1 MMRSQLYECVGGGA
15 TGQRVWSKGEGV
27 GKDSGA
33 GKEAGSLG
41 SAERVGQGTVHL
53 QIHLVLSWVL
63 DTRRQATGGL
73 TELATGKLI
82 ALEDS
87 DMDPCQ
93 VVLPKPKSLSITAGV
108 CPLFLLCVLKMP
120 FRAHIQLTPL
130 RPDIYPTPQG
140 SAPAA
145 MFVIWDFD
153 PKHRWLDKRA
163 QNEPIGFSPGNLELY
178 FVVFAGH
185 LWRLELR
192 ENEEKVGW
200 PHLGCGQERRRRLLC
215 TAREKKKQ
223 ISWEQQRGGRMQLQN
238 EEREQSTLDP
248 DMSNS
253 WF

>member
-1 MMRSQLYECVGGGA
+1 MKGVYRVRIKVEKIKKGVEGDFKVSPEGWGGASFADVWGRGHRTECWRQGGGC
-15 TGQRVWSKGEGV
+15 
-27 GKDSGA
+27 GA

-41 SAERVGQGTVHL
+41 STERVGQGTVHL

-63 DTRRQATGGL
+63 DTRRQATEVL

-82 ALEDS
+82 APEDS

-93 VVLPKPKSLSITAGV
+93 VVLPKPKSLSITAGM
-108 CPLFLLCVLKMP
+108 CPLFLLCVLKMS

-153 PKHRWLDKRA
+153 PKHRWLDERA
-163 QNEPIGFSPGNLELY
+163 QNGPIGFSPGNLELY

-215 TAREKKKQ
+215 PAREKKK
-223 ISWEQQRGGRMQLQN
+223 
-238 EEREQSTLDP
+238 TD
-248 DMSNS
+248 
-253 WF
+253 